1 MNLKPTVLL
10 AEDDPMLTRMLE
22 TALAKWGYDVVSCSS
37 GEAAWQILQK
47 SEPPGLMILDWMLP
61 DVEGTELCRRVRER
75 ENAPYTY
82 LILLTSRSAHHDL
95 LKGMEAGADDYL
107 TKPCDLQELQMR
119 VRAGQ
124 RILDL
129 QTNLLQAQAEL
140 HRQATHDALTG
151 IWNRGAILEI
161 LHRELE
167 RSRRDGQPLGVVMA
181 DVDYFKRINDTH
193 GHQAGDKVL
202 HDVAQHIKTCLRTY
216 DAVGRYGGE
225 EFLLVLPKC
234 SLSSAA
240 EIAER
245 VRQQLAQAPIQTD
258 AQSIPVTLSLGV
270 AAVHHQEDFSR
281 QDAASTAGTSD
292 DRMAALLI
300 GLADEALYQAKQQG
314 RNRVVSSDGSQTTR
328 E

>member
-1 MNLKPTVLL
+1 
-10 AEDDPMLTRMLE
+10 
-22 TALAKWGYDVVSCSS
+22 
-37 GEAAWQILQK
+37 
-47 SEPPGLMILDWMLP
+47 MLP
-61 DVEGTELCRRVRER
+61 DVEGTELCRRIRQQ
-75 ENAPYTY
+75 ENAPYSY
-82 LILLTSRSAHHDL
+82 LILLTSRNAHHDL

-119 VRAGQ
+119 VRSGQ

-129 QTNLLQAQAEL
+129 QSNLLHVQAEL

-151 IWNRGAILEI
+151 IWNRGAILEM
-161 LHRELE
+161 LHREME
-167 RSRRDGQPLGVVMA
+167 RARRDGQPLGVIMA
-181 DVDYFKRINDTH
+181 DVDYFKRINDTY